1 MLSVFDMDWLGSS
14 TKGTG
19 DEEKSVTVFIRYY
32 GARIHSEIEIR
43 PMAGQPETKY
53 AFDGRLMSRT

>member
-1 MLSVFDMDWLGSS
+1 MDWLGSS